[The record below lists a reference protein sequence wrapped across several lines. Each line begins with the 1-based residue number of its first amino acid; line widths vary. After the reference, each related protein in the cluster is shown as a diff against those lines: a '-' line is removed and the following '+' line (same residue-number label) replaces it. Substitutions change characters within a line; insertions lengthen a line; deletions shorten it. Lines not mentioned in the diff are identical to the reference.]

1 VYVDDFIGMVQGSRC
16 RRHHVKRILL
26 HSLDKVFCKLE
37 DMDDPRR
44 QEPVLIKKMLKGDAA
59 WETQKTAL
67 GWMIDTVR
75 MTIELPPHRIERL
88 FELLDTVD
96 PGQKRISVQ
105 KWQKLVGE
113 LRSMVIAI
121 PDGRGL
127 FIILQEILAHNC
139 DKDSRLRISPD
150 VHDILGDFRWFAQDL
165 QRRPTQI
172 AEIIPASE
180 PATLGAQN
188 AAGMGMGGVHFVPL
202 PDGSIQPLLW
212 RSPFSSHIQLY
223 LVSFSS
229 PTGKITNSD
238 LKLAANVTQHNM
250 LVGPSHGYSGI
261 HHPQRL
267 RKCGQGMVAVQRRH
281 IHNGSRRQAPRDP
294 SASPTPLSLCSSL

>member
-59 WETQKTAL
+59 WETQKTVL

-75 MTIELPPHRIERL
+75 MTVELPPHRIERL

-105 KWQKLVGE
+105 EWQKLVGE

-121 PDGRGL
+121 PGGRGL
-127 FIILQEILAHNC
+127 FIILQEILAHKC
-139 DKDSRLRISPD
+139 DKDSRLRISRD
-150 VHDILGDFRWFAQDL
+150 VHDILGYFRW
-165 QRRPTQI
+165 
-172 AEIIPASE
+172 
-180 PATLGAQN
+180 
-188 AAGMGMGGVHFVPL
+188 
-202 PDGSIQPLLW
+202 
-212 RSPFSSHIQLY
+212 
-223 LVSFSS
+223 
-229 PTGKITNSD
+229 
-238 LKLAANVTQHNM
+238 LA
-250 LVGPSHGYSGI
+250 
-261 HHPQRL
+261 
-267 RKCGQGMVAVQRRH
+267 
-281 IHNGSRRQAPRDP
+281 
-294 SASPTPLSLCSSL
+294 